1 MWLCHV
7 NRYVPRVMV
16 FFDTA
21 PWANDFIFGSLWAHE
36 VILVRHIIIIVIIST
51 WWTMRKKI
59 ASGHIVERQFGS
71 RQPKANNGNVFT
83 ELFIY
88 FYWRQLTDQLYR
100 KLINMRQQYCVV
112 VVKFILLGG
121 RIDCVLVYICMG
133 RSQKCWWLLKK
144 KFQFLGTINLNRKVL
159 MAKLWVRWADQKNAC
174 SRIYMNKNIYF
185 RCCSN
190 WMINIFLLLHYYFLN
205 NYMVC
210 ANRVLALLCAYY
222 IFLSH
227 ASDDKLAEQT

>member
-36 VILVRHIIIIVIIST
+36 VILVRHIIIIIIST
-51 WWTMRKKI
+51 RCTMKKKI

-71 RQPKANNGNVFT
+71 RQPNANNGNVFT

-100 KLINMRQQYCVV
+100 KLMRGCRKIHSV
-112 VVKFILLGG
+112 G
-121 RIDCVLVYICMG
+121 RQNRLCFGIYPYGPFTEVLMTYEE
-133 RSQKCWWLLKK
+133 
-144 KFQFLGTINLNRKVL
+144 KFQFLVTINLNRKVL
-159 MAKLWVRWADQKNAC
+159 MAELWVRWADQKNAC
-174 SRIYMNKNIYF
+174 SGIYIYIY
-185 RCCSN
+185 CSN
-190 WMINIFLLLHYYFLN
+190 WMINVFFVALLLF
-205 NYMVC
+205 
-210 ANRVLALLCAYY
+210 
-222 IFLSH
+222 S
-227 ASDDKLAEQT
+227 